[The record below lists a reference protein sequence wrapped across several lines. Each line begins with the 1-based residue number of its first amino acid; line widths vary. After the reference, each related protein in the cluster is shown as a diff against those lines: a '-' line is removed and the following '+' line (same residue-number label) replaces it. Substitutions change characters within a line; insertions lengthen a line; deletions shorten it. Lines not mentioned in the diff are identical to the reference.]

1 MNNLNEI
8 TEKAIEKIKKE
19 TEEFKG
25 DKYGKVIY
33 KEVSKQLINFCEQES
48 DFAEVVLKTKR
59 TLSDCCIECVK
70 GVTTGISD
78 RETYE
83 RAVRFYYPDSKVRML
98 ITLEPGKAPDD
109 EYMSKEAKKLTTAEN
124 AVKKSGEKKNDK
136 TNINTDTKS
145 KKLSE
150 AKERRNKAITEKRKT
165 EGQIMIFDL
174 I

>member
-1 MNNLNEI
+1 MSNDII
-8 TEKAIEKIKKE
+8 TAAIEKIKKE

-25 DKYGKVIY
+25 DRYGEVIY
-33 KEVSKQLINFCEQES
+33 KEVSRQLINFCEQEI
-48 DFAEVVLKTKR
+48 DFAKVVLKTKR
-59 TLSDCCIECVK
+59 TLSDCCVECMK
-70 GVTTGISD
+70 GVTTGLSD
-78 RETYE
+78 EKTYE
-83 RAVRFYYPDSKVRML
+83 RAVKFYYPDSKVRML
-98 ITLEPGKAPDD
+98 MTLEPGKAPDD
-109 EYMSKEAKKLTTAEN
+109 EYMNKESEKLTTVEN

-150 AKERRNKAITEKRKT
+150 AKERRNKAIAEKVKT